1 MTGIVYLIQPTE
13 YLKTN
18 VYKIGY
24 SKQDNIKRCT
34 NGYSKGS
41 NYLCILHHPDP
52 IACETM
58 IIKEFTATYELFHGR
73 EYFKVNIDKLDLVR
87 HFSSIVYDNIA
98 EITKLNDAEDV
109 IDVDTDVVEA
119 IEADKNAKIA
129 NVKNSKMTKTIG
141 NERYQCKCCYYMT
154 ENVYN
159 MTRHSKTDKHI
170 KAAKLSNMDISDQI
184 SKIKI
189 YNCRTCD
196 LEFQD
201 CKKRW
206 RHEQK
211 CKKENED
218 IPKKAHQ
225 SEKRDDVPKKIQQK
239 QDDILENSD
248 YDNIDNKILIKIL
261 HKYENIIDS
270 LTNTNKT

>member
-41 NYLCILHHPDP
+41 NYLCVLHHPDP

-58 IIKEFTATYELFHGR
+58 IIKEFTTTYELFHGR

-129 NVKNSKMTKTIG
+129 NSSNNVKKYYCSC
-141 NERYQCKCCYYMT
+141 CKYMT
-154 ENVYN
+154 ASSSHMNKHVSSTKHKNNCDPDNVQKI
-159 MTRHSKTDKHI
+159 T
-170 KAAKLSNMDISDQI
+170 
-184 SKIKI
+184 KIKI
-189 YNCRTCD
+189 YGCSICNAEFINRTT
-196 LEFQD
+196 
-201 CKKRW
+201 KW

-211 CKKENED
+211 CKKE
-218 IPKKAHQ
+218 I
-225 SEKRDDVPKKIQQK
+225 EKEDVPKKK
-239 QDDILENSD
+239 QHEKNNDDILENSD